1 MVSAAEPE
9 LVSET
14 VLVVAVPTLTLPK
27 LNEAAP
33 KARTGEP
40 VPWAAVPVPVRA
52 TSTVG
57 SVALLEM
64 MSVPE
69 SVPAA
74 VGANVVVNRWLSLG
88 SMVSGNLIPEILKVD
103 PETTTEEIVMGAL
116 PVFVIRS

>member
-9 LVSET
+9 LESER
-14 VLVVAVPTLTLPK
+14 LCVAVVPTLTLPK

-40 VPWAAVPVPVRA
+40 VPLAAVPVPVRA

-69 SVPAA
+69 SAPAA
-74 VGANVVVNRWLSLG
+74 VGANVAVNRWLLPG
-88 SMVSGNLIPEILKVD
+88 SMVSGKLIPEI
-103 PETTTEEIVMGAL
+103 
-116 PVFVIRS
+116 